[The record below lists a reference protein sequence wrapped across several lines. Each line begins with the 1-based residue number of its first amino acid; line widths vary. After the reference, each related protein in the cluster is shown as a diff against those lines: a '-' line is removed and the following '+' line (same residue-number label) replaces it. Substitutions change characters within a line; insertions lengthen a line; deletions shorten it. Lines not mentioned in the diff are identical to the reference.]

1 MSYFGKD
8 FVESYNSFK
17 TIKKRL
23 RIESDLVKSRLRK
36 IRGEVSQVEYYIL
49 KMRILDKPMSMD
61 KIAEGLAKE
70 GILTKK
76 VSRQRIDKII
86 SDVIKKLNK

>member
-8 FVESYNSFK
+8 FVKSFNNFK
-17 TIKKRL
+17 AIKKRL
-23 RIESDLVKSRLRK
+23 RIESDLVQSRLRK
-36 IRGEVSQVEYYIL
+36 VRSEVSQVEYYIL

-86 SDVIKKLNK
+86 SDVIKKLDK